1 MTVSISMCSMC
12 ALLCLLIALSRR
24 VGALEM
30 SIIIII
36 TSAPA
41 CKHVSLDKPTGCAST
56 IVTSASTDHV
66 PVLFSKTTIERL
78 GSVQLEARVPTH
90 VWLSGPLRLSKWAEL
105 FRRKNETSVKIAAF
119 RLWIIKLPHYSPFG
133 GIPAEMCPRNGR
145 RESV

>member
-1 MTVSISMCSMC
+1 MCAMC
-12 ALLCLLIALSRR
+12 ALLCLLMALSRR

-30 SIIIII
+30 SIIIIN

-41 CKHVSLDKPTGCAST
+41 YKHVSLDKPTDCSST
-56 IVTSASTDHV
+56 IATSASTDHV

-90 VWLSGPLRLSKWAEL
+90 IWLSGPLRLWAEL